1 MTHRWRGK
9 FPTGYSWFVEA
20 MGRILVDHFRPRSR
34 IRGAFDVPRMRR
46 AVVRAVRLS
55 SVLSLLLTVTVV
67 ASTLLPPDGATA
79 SFLAGTNESVLTRQP
94 QVQPGALGDGSV
106 IGLQYADPAEQMV
119 TIDPPQP
126 SNQGG
131 AGLQFPLLIPSG
143 RGFSP
148 NLALSYD
155 STAGSSW
162 VGTGWNLSV
171 GEISIDTRW
180 GVPRYDPAKES
191 ETYLLDG
198 EVLSPT
204 AVRGTFQN
212 RVKDRSDFT
221 LRVENAYNLIIRHG
235 DSPKNYWWEVRDKM
249 GGIRWYG
256 GFPDDGGPDVNAV
269 STKYP
274 SLKQDPA
281 AIQFDDKG
289 NAYRWALSAQRDV
302 GVNLIRYFYETVP
315 GTRVGNT
322 SASVGR
328 QLYL

>member
-1 MTHRWRGK
+1 M
-9 FPTGYSWFVEA
+9 
-20 MGRILVDHFRPRSR
+20 
-34 IRGAFDVPRMRR
+34 
-46 AVVRAVRLS
+46 
-55 SVLSLLLTVTVV
+55 LSLLLTVTVV

-94 QVQPGALGDGSV
+94 QLQPGTLGDGSV

-119 TIDPPQP
+119 VMDPPQP

-131 AGLQFPLLIPSG
+131 AGLQHPLLIPAG
-143 RGFSP
+143 RGIQP
-148 NLALSYD
+148 NLVLNYD

-198 EVLSPT
+198 AVLSPT

-212 RVKDRSDFT
+212 RVAERSDFT

-235 DSPKNYWWEVRDKM
+235 N
-249 GGIRWYG
+249 
-256 GFPDDGGPDVNAV
+256 
-269 STKYP
+269 
-274 SLKQDPA
+274 
-281 AIQFDDKG
+281 
-289 NAYRWALSAQRDV
+289 YRWALSAQRDV
-302 GVNLIRYFYETVP
+302 GVNLIRYFYDTVP

-322 SASVGR
+322 KPDATTGK
-328 QLYL
+328 QLYLSRIRYTGALSVAPAPPDDAEYEVRFLRDGAITPAPRRDLAWRATRRC